1 MFDVAIFHF
10 SAKVISRAEGRSSVA
25 AASYRSA
32 ERIVDGRTGEIH
44 DYTRK
49 SGVIDGEVI
58 LPGGGTMP
66 RSELWNAVEAAHKRK
81 DAVVAREFEL
91 AIPHELSG
99 AERAELIAR
108 YCREL
113 ADEYGVAVDYNLHAP
128 KPGELNFHAHVMLS
142 ACYCSPDGS
151 MGKKAVELDPIH
163 CSRAKILNPMEVQRE
178 RWQDLCNAALE
189 RAGSAQRIDHRTL
202 QAQGIDRAPS
212 VHLGPAASAIEAR
225 GEVSEITMRSDAAAQ
240 YIAQATRDATAELAA
255 AEASLADI
263 RAELDRI
270 NADER
275 ITAQA
280 QAATAAQEAEKA
292 RKTAL
297 AQVQKAGT
305 AHEKADA
312 KHQGLLNELR
322 ETEGT
327 GWWGVVRR
335 AWQRPAVRKAAQ
347 AERKAHAQVQAAEQ
361 RFTVAD
367 EAATQ
372 ARATYAKLVP
382 KPVKTAPEAT
392 QAPKQVQVV
401 AQVQRER
408 LEPVAAHVMRPWTT
422 HRPIDEPHTQHERP
436 KG

>member
-1 MFDVAIFHF
+1 MAIYHF
-10 SAKVISRAEGRSSVA
+10 SAKTVSRAEGRSSTA
-25 AASYRSA
+25 AAAYRSG
-32 ERIVDGRTGEIH
+32 ECLIDERTGIKF

-49 SGVIDGEVI
+49 SGVIDGAVI

-66 RSELWNAVEAAHKRK
+66 RSDLWNAVEAAHKRK
-81 DAVVAREFEL
+81 DAMVAREFEL
-91 AIPHELSG
+91 AIPHELDDDQR
-99 AERAELIAR
+99 RALV
-108 YCREL
+108 
-113 ADEYGVAVDYNLHAP
+113 ADYAASLSNEYSVAVDWNIHAP
-128 KPGELNFHAHVMLS
+128 TSEKPNHHAHVMLS
-142 ACYCSPDGS
+142 ACYCAPDGS

-163 CSRAKILNPMEVQRE
+163 CKRAGILNPMEVQRAV
-178 RWQDLCNAALE
+178 WQDLCNAALE
-189 RAGSAQRIDHRTL
+189 RAGHDARIDHRTL
-202 QAQGIDRAPS
+202 QAQGIDRAPG

-240 YIAQATRDATAELAA
+240 YIAQAKREATAELAA
-255 AEASLADI
+255 AEADLAAV

-280 QAATAAQEAEKA
+280 QSATAAQETEKA

-312 KHQGLLNELR
+312 KHQGLLSELR

-367 EAATQ
+367 KAATQ
-372 ARATYAKLVP
+372 TRAEYARLVP
-382 KPVKTAPEAT
+382 VKPATEAPEGT
-392 QAPKQVQVV
+392 QAPKQTQVV
-401 AQVQRER
+401 PRVQRER
-408 LEPVAAHVMRPWTT
+408 LEPIEATVTRLRDAFQKNR
-422 HRPIDEPHTQHERP
+422 EYERP